1 MSAVRTGTVEP
12 MHALLVVNPFATRVT
27 DRKLAAVEKELGRV
41 TELTVVKTAHRAH
54 ATELVTQ
61 ASRDGYDAVI
71 VFSGDGVFNEALN
84 GLHGEVPIG
93 FIPGGGTSVLPRALG
108 LPAEPVAAA
117 RRLAAAIEQGRTRR
131 ITLGRVNGRRFSFSA
146 GIGLDA
152 AAVRRVDEM
161 GRREDGK
168 RPGDFAFALAVVR
181 VLASNRGRLETTL
194 EVRDIGRA
202 AFVFVANGSP
212 YTYAK
217 WIPLPF
223 TPEAEFELGLD
234 FVAPV
239 HVRRRSLVRLA
250 TLMLTGHSRSGP
262 VLYGHDLD
270 RLEVRCDYPMP
281 LHVDG
286 EDLGD
291 VESAVFEAERGAVS
305 VFV

>member
-84 GLHGEVPIG
+84 GLHGEMPIG

-117 RRLAAAIEQGRTRR
+117 RRLADAIERGRTRR

-194 EVRDIGRA
+194 ELRDIGRA

-250 TLMLTGHSRSGP
+250 TLMLSGHSRSGP

-291 VESAVFEAERGAVS
+291 VESAVFEAERAAVS